1 MPLNIILVYMLNGKL
16 CGELTF
22 NYSLKMLGEM
32 KRSILNVNL
41 KKQDLNMK
49 LLVKFFNDFKL

>member
-1 MPLNIILVYMLNGKL
+1 MLNGKL